1 MDVPG
6 GSGCGACVGDHDR
19 DYCDHYNKDYLTP
32 PHPLQTEPF
41 SPTLVTPSSALPRSR
56 MGGGSALSSRRSTA
70 GGGVG
75 GRWAGAS
82 PSPNPGFQRFG
93 DWSLLFEVSFDVFCS
108 ALSFAADTMEGEG
121 GGAVMD
127 MSINTG
133 CGRRDELHV
142 TCKTCRIIFSSLL
155 GDEADDD
162 ALDLM

>member
-1 MDVPG
+1 M
-6 GSGCGACVGDHDR
+6 S
-19 DYCDHYNKDYLTP
+19 
-32 PHPLQTEPF
+32 
-41 SPTLVTPSSALPRSR
+41 VTPSSALPRSR
-56 MGGGSALSSRRSTA
+56 MGGGSALSSRRGTA

-93 DWSLLFEVSFDVFCS
+93 VWSLLFEVGFDVFCS

-133 CGRRDELHV
+133 CSRQDE
-142 TCKTCRIIFSSLL
+142 
-155 GDEADDD
+155 
-162 ALDLM
+162 